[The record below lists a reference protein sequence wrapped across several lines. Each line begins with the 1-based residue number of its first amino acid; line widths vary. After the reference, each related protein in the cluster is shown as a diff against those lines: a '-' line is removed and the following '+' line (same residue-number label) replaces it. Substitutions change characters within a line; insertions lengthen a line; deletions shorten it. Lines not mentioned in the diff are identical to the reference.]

1 MNDDKL
7 LIKPKRPKGDDG
19 HRVFSVR
26 LKEDMVIQLDVLAAD
41 TGYSRN
47 ELIMKLL
54 QFALER
60 CEVEK

>member
-19 HRVFSVR
+19 HKVFSVR

-54 QFALER
+54 EFALER